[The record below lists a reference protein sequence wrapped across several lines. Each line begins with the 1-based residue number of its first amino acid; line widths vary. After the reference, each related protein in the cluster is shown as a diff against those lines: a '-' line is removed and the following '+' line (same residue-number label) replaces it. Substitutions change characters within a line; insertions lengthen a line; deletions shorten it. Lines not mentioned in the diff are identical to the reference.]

1 MTTAADS
8 SNPML
13 DVERLR
19 ADFPILAEK
28 VHGDEPLAYLDNAAS
43 TQRPRAVIQAMD
55 EAYEHYY
62 SNVHRGI
69 HTLSELST
77 EKFEGAREAVFRF
90 INAHSTLEI
99 VFTSGTTSA
108 INLVAHSWG
117 DANLRAGDEILLTE
131 MEHHSNIV
139 PWHQVAARTGCK
151 VRFLPITD
159 QGQLRLDLLDEF
171 LTPRTR
177 LVAVAAVSNVL
188 GVMNPIAEITARA
201 HAAGA
206 LVLVDAA
213 QSVPHMATDV
223 QALGCD
229 FLAFSGHKMLGPSGI
244 GVLYGRE
251 ELLLD
256 MPPFMGG
263 GGMIGMVTTDG
274 FTSAELP
281 AKFEAGTPPIVE
293 AIGLAAAI
301 RYLEAVGLERIHLHE
316 QRLTQRAHELLSE
329 LGGVR
334 FLGPA
339 PAEKAGIVSFTVDGI
354 HAHDVAQML
363 DRRGVAVRAG
373 HHCTMPLHSK
383 FKITASSRA
392 SFYLYNTLAEVERL
406 ATALAEAKRKFKRP

>member
-1 MTTAADS
+1 MTATKSDLL
-8 SNPML
+8 L
-13 DVERLR
+13 DVDRLR
-19 ADFPILAEK
+19 TDFPVLAEK
-28 VHGDEPLAYLDNAAS
+28 VHGDVPLAFLDNAAS
-43 TQRPRAVIQAMD
+43 TQRPTAVIAAMD

-62 SNVHRGI
+62 ANVHRGI

-77 EKFEGAREAVFRF
+77 EKFEAAREGVRRF
-90 INAHSTLEI
+90 LNARSTLEI

-108 INLVAHSWG
+108 INLVARSWG
-117 DANLRAGDEILLTE
+117 DANLRSGDEILLTE

-139 PWHQVAARTGCK
+139 PWHQLASRTGAK

-159 QGQLRLDLLDEF
+159 DGQLRLDLLDQH
-171 LTPRTR
+171 LTPRTK
-177 LVAVAAVSNVL
+177 LVAVTAVSNVL
-188 GVMNPIAEITARA
+188 GVINPIAEITAQA

-213 QSVPHMATDV
+213 QSVPHMTTDV
-223 QALGCD
+223 QAIGCD
-229 FLAFSGHKMLGPSGI
+229 FLAFSGHKMLGPTGI

-256 MPPFMGG
+256 MPPFQGG
-263 GGMIGMVTTDG
+263 GGMIGTVTTEG

-301 RYLEAVGLERIHLHE
+301 EYLERVGLERIH
-316 QRLTQRAHELLSE
+316 AHELRLVQRTHELLGELS
-329 LGGVR
+329 GVR
-334 FLGPA
+334 FLGPS
-339 PAEKAGIVSFTVDGI
+339 PEKKAGIVSFTVDGI

-373 HHCTMPLHSK
+373 HHCTMPLHTRL
-383 FKITASSRA
+383 KITASSRA
-392 SFYLYNTLAEVERL
+392 SFYLYNTLEEVERL
-406 ATALAEAKRKFKRP
+406 AAALAEAKRKFKR

>member
-1 MTTAADS
+1 MTATANSDVL
-8 SNPML
+8 L
-13 DVERLR
+13 DLDRIR
-19 ADFPILAEK
+19 ADFPVLAEK

-43 TQRPRAVIQAMD
+43 TQRPLAVIQAMD

-62 SNVHRGI
+62 ANVHRGI

-77 EKFEGAREAVFRF
+77 EKFEGAREAVQRF
-90 INAHSTLEI
+90 INAKSTLEI

-108 INLVAHSWG
+108 INLMARSWG
-117 DANLRAGDEILLTE
+117 DANIKAGDEILLTE

-139 PWHQVAARTGCK
+139 PWHQLAARTGCK

-159 QGQLRLDLLDEF
+159 QGQLRLDLLDEH

-188 GVMNPIAEITARA
+188 GVINPIAEISARA

-213 QSVPHMATDV
+213 QSVPHMTTDV
-223 QALGCD
+223 QTLGCD

-263 GGMIGMVTTDG
+263 GGMIGNVTTEG

-301 RYLEAVGLERIHLHE
+301 KYLEGVGVERIHAHE
-316 QRLTQRAHELLSE
+316 QILCQRAHELLKE
-329 LGGVR
+329 LGGIH
-334 FLGPA
+334 FLGP
-339 PAEKAGIVSFTVDGI
+339 PPDEKAGIVSFTVDGI

-383 FKITASSRA
+383 FRITASSRA

-406 ATALAEAKRKFKRP
+406 ATALAEAKRRFRR

>member
-1 MTTAADS
+1 MTAAANSPDLL
-8 SNPML
+8 L
-13 DVERLR
+13 DTDRLR
-19 ADFPILAEK
+19 ADFPVLAEK
-28 VHGDEPLAYLDNAAS
+28 VHGNEPLAYLDNAAS
-43 TQRPRAVIQAMD
+43 TQRPLAVIQAMD

-62 SNVHRGI
+62 ANVHRGI
-69 HTLSELST
+69 HTFSELST
-77 EKFEGAREAVFRF
+77 EKFEAARESVRRF
-90 INAHSTLEI
+90 LNAHSTLEI

-108 INLVAHSWG
+108 INLVARSWG
-117 DANLRAGDEILLTE
+117 DANVRQGDEILLTE

-139 PWHQVAARTGCK
+139 PWHQLAARTGCK

-159 QGQLRLDLLDEF
+159 HGQLRLDLLDQY
-171 LTPRTR
+171 LTPRTK
-177 LVAVAAVSNVL
+177 LVAVTAVSNVL
-188 GVMNPIAEITARA
+188 GTINPIVEVAAQA

-213 QSVPHMATDV
+213 QSVPHAPTDV
-223 QALGCD
+223 QALDCD

-256 MPPFMGG
+256 MPPFLGG
-263 GGMIGMVTTDG
+263 GGMIGNVTTEG

-293 AIGLAAAI
+293 AIGLGAAI
-301 RYLEAVGLERIHLHE
+301 AYLEGVGMDRIHAHE
-316 QRLTQRAHELLSE
+316 LRLTQRAHELLGE
-329 LGGVR
+329 LGGVH

-339 PAEKAGIVSFTVDGI
+339 PVEKAGIVSFTVDGI

-373 HHCTMPLHSK
+373 HHCTMPLHTK

-392 SFYLYNTLAEVERL
+392 SFYLYNTLDEVERL
-406 ATALAEAKRKFKRP
+406 ATALAEAKKRFRR